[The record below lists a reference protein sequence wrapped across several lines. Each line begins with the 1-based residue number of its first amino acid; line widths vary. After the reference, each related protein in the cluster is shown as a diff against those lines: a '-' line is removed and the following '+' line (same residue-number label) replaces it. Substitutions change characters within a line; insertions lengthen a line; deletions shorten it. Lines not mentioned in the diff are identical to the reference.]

1 MGAEFYNIAW
11 YLLVGVLFTGYAILD
26 GFDLGVGGLHLL
38 ARGDHDRRIFLNAI
52 GPFWD
57 GNQVWLVTG
66 GGALFAAFPHVYA
79 TAFSGF
85 YVAFILL
92 LFTLVFRGVSIHVRS
107 LRPGA
112 RWRNVWDWAF
122 SVSSLLAS
130 LLMGVALGNIAWGVP
145 LEANFRYQ
153 GDLLAQIHPYTVLT
167 GLMVVAMFMMHG
179 AIYLVMKTEGELNER
194 VRTWV
199 RPSIIAFIIV
209 YVMVTMATLLFLPH
223 MAAPFRDHPVLFM
236 VPLLSVLA
244 IANIPREMHHGREL
258 RAFLSSSIT
267 MVLMLTLFG
276 IGMFP
281 ELIHS
286 RPDPSLSMTAFNASS
301 STATLR
307 NMLILAAVGMPLVLG
322 YTFHIY
328 RIFQGKVKLDSMSY

>member
-1 MGAEFYNIAW
+1 MNPEFYNIIW
-11 YLLVGVLFTGYAILD
+11 YILVGVLLTGYAILD

-38 ARGDHDRRIFLNAI
+38 ARGDKERRIFLNSI

-85 YVAFILL
+85 YIAFILL
-92 LFTLVFRGVSIHVRS
+92 LFTLIFRGVSIHVRS
-107 LRPGA
+107 LRESSA
-112 RWRNVWDWAF
+112 WRSLWDWAF

-130 LLMGVALGNIAWGVP
+130 LLIGVALGNVAWGVP
-145 LEANFRYQ
+145 IEANFRYH
-153 GDLLAQIHPYTVLT
+153 GDIFAQIHPYTVLT
-167 GLMVVAMFMMHG
+167 GLLVVAMFLMHG
-179 AIYLVMKTEGELNER
+179 AIYLVLKTEGDLNAR

-199 RPSIIAFIIV
+199 RPSIITFIIL
-209 YVMVTMATLLFLPH
+209 YVVVTMATLLYLPH
-223 MAAPFRDHPVLFM
+223 MADPFRDNPVLFL
-236 VPLLSVLA
+236 VPALSVLA
-244 IANIPREMHHGREL
+244 IANIPREMHHGREFF
-258 RAFLSSSIT
+258 AFLSSA
-267 MVLMLTLFG
+267 VAMLLLLALFG

-286 RPDPSLSMTAFNASS
+286 RPDAANSMTIYNASS
-301 STATLR
+301 STKTLR
-307 NMLILAAVGMPLVLG
+307 TMLIMAAIGMPLVIA

-328 RIFQGKVKLDSMSY
+328 RVFQGKVKLDSMSY